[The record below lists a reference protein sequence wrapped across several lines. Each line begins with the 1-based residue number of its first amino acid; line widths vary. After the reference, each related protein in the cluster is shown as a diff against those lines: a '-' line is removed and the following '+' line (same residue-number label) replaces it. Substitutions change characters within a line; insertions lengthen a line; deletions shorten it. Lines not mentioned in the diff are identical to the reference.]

1 MRSRGL
7 RAEGGHLAIANEEP
21 SPVDAALSERNTA
34 LERDLAAAKATLA
47 AATTE
52 LAAERDRAAT
62 LARSLDDARTEQ
74 TVSKLREPEPNA
86 GSQFES
92 LRDELEATKRL
103 AAIQEREVVRATHA
117 AAEQAARGGWTSE
130 QASAAAAAAAQ
141 VPQAL
146 LERWRSEVFRLLLE
160 QRRAPIEARNTER
173 TYAKE
178 AESLRDQ
185 LVAARGAADAA
196 TAAKDAAEAR
206 ARGLDHALTAANAN
220 EEKRSVELAEER
232 RNARVLA
239 ESVASFSVSFDQ
251 KCDALAN
258 ASTEL
263 DSLTRR
269 ARFAQS
275 RVGLI
280 AAMRDSSVSSS
291 HGRQLYKTRE
301 ATVSST
307 VTSTVPMIVAAPTH
321 VPNARAADRVVQE
334 LELEITRLQGE
345 RAMLLRELKA
355 NTNRRELA
363 NSDAR
368 DRCARLERE
377 ATEARDAAL
386 AGAADNRRLL
396 SRLERAEASAQRAEG
411 EVDSLRSALAERDA
425 EMVSFFFISVWAI
438 RLTACF
444 VHRRSFATSLK
455 KLKSR

>member
-1 MRSRGL
+1 M
-7 RAEGGHLAIANEEP
+7 
-21 SPVDAALSERNTA
+21 
-34 LERDLAAAKATLA
+34 
-47 AATTE
+47 
-52 LAAERDRAAT
+52 
-62 LARSLDDARTEQ
+62 
-74 TVSKLREPEPNA
+74 
-86 GSQFES
+86 
-92 LRDELEATKRL
+92 
-103 AAIQEREVVRATHA
+103 
-117 AAEQAARGGWTSE
+117 
-130 QASAAAAAAAQ
+130 
-141 VPQAL
+141 
-146 LERWRSEVFRLLLE
+146 
-160 QRRAPIEARNTER
+160 
-173 TYAKE
+173 
-178 AESLRDQ
+178 
-185 LVAARGAADAA
+185 
-196 TAAKDAAEAR
+196 
-206 ARGLDHALTAANAN
+206 
-220 EEKRSVELAEER
+220 
-232 RNARVLA
+232 
-239 ESVASFSVSFDQ
+239 SFDQ

-291 HGRQLYKTRE
+291 HGRQTYKTRE

-321 VPNARAADRVVQE
+321 VSNARATDRVVQE

-396 SRLERAEASAQRAEG
+396 SRLERAEVSAQRAEG

-425 EMVSFFFISVWAI
+425 EMVSFFLFPYGQ
-438 RLTACF
+438 F
-444 VHRRSFATSLK
+444 D
-455 KLKSR
+455 